1 MGENENIEITRI
13 LDILMRKKFVII
25 AVLIIFIIMGCIY
38 SYGYIIPK
46 YKSTT
51 SLLLIPNTTSENK
64 SITSTDLTLNS
75 ELIVTY
81 SNIAKNS
88 KVLNKVIN
96 NLELNIT
103 EEELLKQIQV
113 NVITDTY
120 IIEITV
126 MDTNSQMAMNITKE
140 LANAFLEEI
149 KQIYHLDNIGII
161 DEAVEQTAP
170 YNINHA
176 KDIAMFFFIGVVI
189 SAIYIMIIYIF
200 DNTIKKEEEIEKYI
214 KIKSL
219 GSIPIYENKN
229 QKNAKSFITEC
240 INAVRTNILYMNSG
254 RKAKTILITSCTPRE
269 GKSWVSSNIAT
280 SFAETN
286 KKVLLIDCDMRK
298 GRAGKIFKVDNKE
311 GLSNYLYSMTGD
323 IEKDVEIAKEYI
335 KETKVPNLHILT
347 KGTTPPNPSELIDS
361 NNMRELLTI
370 FKNIYDI
377 VIIDAPP
384 CKLVTDSVILSTIV
398 DSTVLV
404 INSEITKINDI
415 REVKKSIISVGGELI
430 GAILNK
436 VHIKEKTYKS
446 GYYYS
451 NGDLKNKT
459 QVKEKRLVTVNELIE
474 EAKPRLK
481 EKKFEILE
489 KRKVPNKLPEAS
501 KVEEIVGKTK
511 SSNEYIDINNNLL
524 EIYELIS
531 KQNNRL
537 NQVIDSISSIKS
549 QLNGYDSIQNELKE
563 QYEQNKKIEKEINK
577 KMLSTKK

>member
-13 LDILMRKKFVII
+13 LDILMRKKFIII
-25 AVLIIFIIMGCIY
+25 AILIVCIILGCIY

-51 SLLLIPNTTSENK
+51 SLLLIPNNNSGNK
-64 SITSTDLTLNS
+64 TITSTDLTLNS

-88 KVLNKVIN
+88 KVINKVIN
-96 NLELNIT
+96 NLNLNIT

-120 IIEITV
+120 IIEISVT
-126 MDTNSQMAMNITKE
+126 DTNSQMAMNITKE

-161 DEAVEQTAP
+161 DEAVEQTVP

-176 KDIAMFFFIGVVI
+176 KDIIVFFVIGLVI
-189 SAIYIMIIYIF
+189 SAIYAMIIYIF
-200 DNTIKKEEEIEKYI
+200 DNTIKKEEEIEKYL
-214 KIKSL
+214 KVKSL
-219 GSIPIYENKN
+219 GSIPIYANNKN
-229 QKNAKSFITEC
+229 QKHAKSFITEC
-240 INAVRTNILYMNSG
+240 INSVRTNILYMNSG

-298 GRAGKIFKVDNKE
+298 GRAGKIFKVDNTE
-311 GLSNYLYSMTGD
+311 GLSNYLYFMTGD
-323 IEKDVEIAKEYI
+323 IEKDVELAKEYV

-347 KGTTPPNPSELIDS
+347 NGTTPPNPSELIDS
-361 NNMRELLTI
+361 DNMKELLAI

-384 CKLVTDSVILSTIV
+384 CKLVTDSIILSTIV

-404 INSEITKINDI
+404 INSEVTKINDI
-415 REVKKSIISVGGELI
+415 REVKK
-430 GAILNK
+430 AIRFSWWR
-436 VHIKEKTYKS
+436 TYRCYFK
-446 GYYYS
+446 
-451 NGDLKNKT
+451 
-459 QVKEKRLVTVNELIE
+459 
-474 EAKPRLK
+474 
-481 EKKFEILE
+481 
-489 KRKVPNKLPEAS
+489 
-501 KVEEIVGKTK
+501 
-511 SSNEYIDINNNLL
+511 
-524 EIYELIS
+524 
-531 KQNNRL
+531 
-537 NQVIDSISSIKS
+537 
-549 QLNGYDSIQNELKE
+549 
-563 QYEQNKKIEKEINK
+563 
-577 KMLSTKK
+577 

>member
-13 LDILMRKKFVII
+13 LDILMRKKFIII
-25 AVLIIFIIMGCIY
+25 AILIIFMILGCIY

-51 SLLLIPNTTSENK
+51 SLLLIPNNTSENK
-64 SITSTDLTLNS
+64 TVTSTDLTLNS

-88 KVLNKVIN
+88 KVLSQVIN
-96 NLELNIT
+96 NLKLNMT
-103 EEELLKQIQV
+103 EEELLKQMQV

-140 LANAFLEEI
+140 LANVFLEEI

-161 DEAVEQTAP
+161 DEAVESKVA

-176 KDIAMFFFIGVVI
+176 KDVIIFFVIGLVV
-189 SAIYIMIIYIF
+189 SGIYIMIIYIF
-200 DNTIKKEEEIEKYI
+200 DNTIKKEEEVEKYL

-219 GSIPIYENKN
+219 GAIPIYTNKN
-229 QKNAKSFITEC
+229 QNHAKSFVTEC

-298 GRAGKIFKVDNKE
+298 GRAGKIFKVNSKE
-311 GLSNYLYSMTGD
+311 GLSNYLYFMTGN
-323 IEKDVEIAKEYI
+323 IEKDVELAKEYV

-347 KGTTPPNPSELIDS
+347 NGTTPPNPSELIDS
-361 NNMRELLTI
+361 DNMKELLEI

-377 VIIDAPP
+377 IIIDAPP
-384 CKLVTDSVILSTIV
+384 CKLVTDSIILSTIV

-404 INSEITKINDI
+404 INSEMTKINDI
-415 REVKKSIISVGGELI
+415 REVKKSITSVGGELI

-436 VHIKEKTYKS
+436 IHVKERTYKS

-451 NGDLKNKT
+451 NNEFKNNKS
-459 QVKEKRLVTVNELIE
+459 QIKEKKLISVEELIE
-474 EAKPRLK
+474 EAKPKL
-481 EKKFEILE
+481 EAKKILD
-489 KRKVPNKLPEAS
+489 KLPEIPKAERIIES
-501 KVEEIVGKTK
+501 NKNVNAQKTTQN
-511 SSNEYIDINNNLL
+511 SNGYVDINNNLL

-531 KQNNRL
+531 NQNNRL
-537 NQVIDSISSIKS
+537 NQVIDTISSIKS
-549 QLNGYDSIQNELKE
+549 QLNDKE
-563 QYEQNKKIEKEINK
+563 QHDQNQKIEEEINK
-577 KMLSTKK
+577 KMLSM